1 MVDWG
6 NDFDIIGLAKGLLN
20 LFLRKQI
27 VFDYIFHLQGS
38 QYYRYNDQLDRVESG
53 YPQPI
58 STGWP
63 GVPDN
68 IDAAF
73 SLSSSVS
80 YFFKGNQCY
89 MFDSLQDRVFP
100 GYPKTITECFPGIPD
115 NLDSAVRYY
124 WDNVIYFFK
133 GDYYYK
139 WVRPSNTAVGPL
151 QISSKWRN
159 ICIT

>member
-1 MVDWG
+1 MS
-6 NDFDIIGLAKGLLN
+6 
-20 LFLRKQI
+20 LRKKMA
-27 VFDYIFHLQGS
+27 FDYISLSLSLLQGS
-38 QYYRYNDQLDRVESG
+38 QYYRYNDQLDRVERG

-63 GVPDN
+63 GIPDN

-73 SLSSSVS
+73 SLNSTVS

-139 WVRPSNTAVGPL
+139 WIRASNTAVGPL
-151 QISSKWRN
+151 RISSKWRN
-159 ICIT
+159 LCFI